1 MKSPVVELNNVFV
14 RSDRSGHIFRDL
26 NLTVQAEES
35 VVITGAAGSGKTSL
49 ADLLLGRRFAESG
62 SVEVFGRQIAPG
74 KKRVIRRA
82 RQRIGGVGGPF
93 ALVPALTVAENIT
106 LPLVIAGNRRRILR
120 ERLLNVL
127 TEFSL
132 LNQAAEYPDRLT
144 RVEHTLVQFARAS
157 VANQPL
163 LIIDEPAAGLDR
175 KTLRR
180 VFEYLVKI
188 ALSGRSM
195 IILTASELPREL
207 PNTRQFEIANG
218 TLV

>member
-1 MKSPVVELNNVFV
+1 MKNPVVELHNVFV

-26 NLTVQAEES
+26 SLTVEAGES

-62 SVEVFGRQIAPG
+62 SVEVFGRLVGPG
-74 KKRVIRRA
+74 RKREIRRV
-82 RQRIGGVGGPF
+82 RRRIGGVGGPF

-132 LNQAAEYPDRLT
+132 LNQASEYPDRLT

-163 LIIDEPAAGLDR
+163 LIIDEPAAGLDM

-195 IILTASELPREL
+195 VILTASELPREL
-207 PNTRQFEIANG
+207 PNTSHFEIANG